1 MFTLFSL
8 AVEYLGVINV
18 LLLRTVYPTDYLTV
32 TVSAWLVTPDIE
44 QVILLSP
51 VAKHVTKPAVDTV
64 ATEVLELFH
73 VTLVV
78 ISNKEPS
85 E

>member
-1 MFTLFSL
+1 M
-8 AVEYLGVINV
+8 
-18 LLLRTVYPTDYLTV
+18 

-51 VAKHVTKPAVDTV
+51 VAKHVTNPAADTV